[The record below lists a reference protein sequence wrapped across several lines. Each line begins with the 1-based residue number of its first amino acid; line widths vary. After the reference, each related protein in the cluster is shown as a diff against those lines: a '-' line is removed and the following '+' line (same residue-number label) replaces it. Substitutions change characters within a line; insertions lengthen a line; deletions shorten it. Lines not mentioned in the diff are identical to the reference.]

1 MPFIWMPN
9 WMIWGLLALG
19 ALFWLVLAASGALV
33 PYPDTT
39 PTPATYFVEET
50 AIPQEE

>member
-19 ALFWLVLAASGALV
+19 ALFWLFLAASGALTSIDE
-33 PYPDTT
+33 PIAT
-39 PTPATYFVEET
+39 PSTYFVEET
-50 AIPQEE
+50 TIRQGE